1 MWARERQR
9 YTEGGTASCRGR
21 EPESSRRL
29 TLTRYAIDLLVWV
42 HSKSLT
48 LELNSWRLHLE
59 KQMWIWSTP
68 ITSFSLSSPP
78 SPPPQPKIHKVSL
91 QTSMREW
98 KVYVVEKQNI
108 SLLLRSECLHANVCC
123 CLLILYII
131 YVCCVVVPSLDE
143 DACRASERE
152 RSFICVCLK
161 TICLGVK
168 TRFTSLTFIWNDWS
182 HYPPYFLLLRFSSFL
197 LLLIHCPSFRFVIS
211 CVQNG
216 IFNIYGLRKPSCI
229 IQAW

>member
-152 RSFICVCLK
+152 VLYLCLFKNHLPRRKNPLHLADILYETTGHTVLRTFSFSA
-161 TICLGVK
+161 
-168 TRFTSLTFIWNDWS
+168 SLLFFS
-182 HYPPYFLLLRFSSFL
+182 FSSIARLFVLSFL
-197 LLLIHCPSFRFVIS
+197 VCKTGYSTFMV
-211 CVQNG
+211 
-216 IFNIYGLRKPSCI
+216 YGSRHV
-229 IQAW
+229 